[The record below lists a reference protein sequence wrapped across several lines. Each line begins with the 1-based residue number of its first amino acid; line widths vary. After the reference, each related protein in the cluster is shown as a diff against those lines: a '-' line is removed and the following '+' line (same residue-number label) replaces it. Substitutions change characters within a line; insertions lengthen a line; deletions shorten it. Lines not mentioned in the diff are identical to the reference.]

1 MGIRRIC
8 TSGRWA
14 INGTPI
20 YVPDTDPEYG
30 LHPIYSSDSGRLE
43 SGDMWKRRVGTK
55 RSVTLKYKYITG
67 AEKKRLIALTLNEDF
82 SLTYFDD
89 DEIQTISSAYVG
101 DITYKGYN
109 SRMHAEDGG
118 VYTDFA
124 LDIVEN

>member
-43 SGDMWKRRVGTK
+43 NGDMWKHRVGTK
-55 RSVTLKYKYITG
+55 ASVTLKYKYITG
-67 AEKKRLIALTLNEDF
+67 AEKRWLTNLTLYDDF
-82 SLTYFDD
+82 SLTYYD
-89 DEIQTISSAYVG
+89 DEIRTISSAYVG
-101 DITYKGYN
+101 DIKYKGYN
-109 SRMHAEDGG
+109 AGKCADEGG
-118 VYTDFA
+118 LYTDFE
-124 LDIVEN
+124 LEIVEN